1 MIFAFVMI
9 YLEELGIS
17 GYLVDKVPALVV
29 KSGDTAL
36 IVLSACITGLISM
49 MVFSFSMVMIL
60 LNQASSN
67 YSPRLL
73 PGLLSNQTH
82 QIILGIDLSAI
93 VYCIFIALSIQPT
106 GDKYQVPGFS
116 VLLGIIFTI
125 VCIGAFIFFIHNIS
139 QKIQINNILNRIFKT
154 AKKKLNTLI
163 ENEPKDISEFPSSDG
178 WHEYYMNKSGYL
190 QNISYTNLV
199 EICKKEETLIHVLV
213 MQGSFVLKEE
223 PLFKSRKQLDDKA
236 VDKIIANFNLAL
248 GELIGDNYVLA
259 FKQIT
264 EVIVK
269 AMSPGIND
277 PGTALNGV
285 DYLTELFSIRL
296 KKNEINVITSKD
308 KPYVKFSAVRFEELL
323 FNVMASIRVY
333 CKNDI
338 IIVQKILMMFLYLQ
352 KQHVQNESYRRC
364 IKTEAETF
372 LQDVKDNLS
381 NKRDL
386 EIISKI
392 AEKLNVETKKRITG
406 YQK

>member
-17 GYLVDKVPALVV
+17 GYLVDQVPALVV

-36 IVLSACITGLISM
+36 VVLSACITGLISM

-82 QIILGIDLSAI
+82 QVILGIYLSTI
-93 VYCIFIALSIQPT
+93 IYCIFIALSIQPT

-116 VLLGIIFTI
+116 VLIGIIFTI
-125 VCIGAFIFFIHNIS
+125 LCIGAFIFFIHNIS
-139 QKIQINNILNRIFKT
+139 QKIQINNILHRIFKT
-154 AKKKLNTLI
+154 AEKRLNKLI
-163 ENEPKDISEFPSSDG
+163 ENQPKNISEFPSTDK
-178 WHEYYMNKSGYL
+178 WHQYYINTSGYL
-190 QNISYTNLV
+190 QNISYPNLV
-199 EICKKEETLIHVLV
+199 EICKEEETLLHVLV
-213 MQGSFVLKEE
+213 VQGSFVFKEE
-223 PLFKSRKQLDDKA
+223 PLFKSQQKLDDKM
-236 VDKIIANFNLAL
+236 VNKIITNFNLAR
-248 GELIGDNYVLA
+248 GELIADNYVLA

-296 KKNEINVITSKD
+296 KKNEINVITREGKS
-308 KPYVKFSAVRFEELL
+308 YVKFNAVSFEELL
-323 FNVMASIRVY
+323 YNVMASLRIY

-338 IIVQKILMMFLYLQ
+338 TIVQKILMMFLYLQ
-352 KQHVQNESYRRC
+352 KQPVQEESYRKSIRVE
-364 IKTEAETF
+364 TETF
-372 LQDVKDNLS
+372 LQDVKETLS

-386 EIISKI
+386 EIISRL
-392 AEKLNVETKKRITG
+392 AEKLNVDPKKRITG

>member
-1 MIFAFVMI
+1 MI

-17 GYLVDKVPALVV
+17 GYLVEKVPALVV

-36 IVLSACITGLISM
+36 TVLSACITGLISM

-73 PGLLSNQTH
+73 PGLLSNKTH
-82 QIILGIDLSAI
+82 QIILGIYLSTI
-93 VYCIFIALSIQPT
+93 IYCIFIALSIQPT

-125 VCIGAFIFFIHNIS
+125 VCIAAFIFFIHNIS
-139 QKIQINNILNRIFKT
+139 QKIQINNILNRIFQT
-154 AKKKLNTLI
+154 AKKRLNILI
-163 ENEPKDISEFPSSDG
+163 ENEPKNISEFPSSDG
-178 WHEYYMNKSGYL
+178 WHEYYINRSGYL
-190 QNISYTNLV
+190 QNISYPNLV

-213 MQGSFVLKEE
+213 VQGSFILKEE
-223 PLFKSRKQLDDKA
+223 PLFRSRKQLDDKI
-236 VDKIIANFNLAL
+236 VGQIIANFNLAL
-248 GELIGDNYVLA
+248 GELIADNYILA

-285 DYLTELFSIRL
+285 DYLTELFSLRMN
-296 KKNEINVITSKD
+296 KNEINVITSEETS
-308 KPYVKFSAVRFEELL
+308 YVKFNAVKFEELL
-323 FNVMASIRVY
+323 YNVMASIRVY
-333 CKNDI
+333 CKKDI
-338 IIVQKILMMFLYLQ
+338 TIVQKILMMFLYLQ
-352 KQHVQNESYRRC
+352 KQPVQDQSYRKC
-364 IKTEAETF
+364 IQAEAETF
-372 LQDVKDNLS
+372 LQDVKGSLS

-386 EIISKI
+386 EIVSLL
-392 AEKLNVETKKRITG
+392 AQKLNLEARKPISG